1 MATKEDVA
9 PANLDKMSAN
19 LARVEELSK
28 RLIEALSARK
38 PANATLNG
46 PSQELFLKA
55 SQSYMSEVM

>member
-38 PANATLNG
+38 PANVTLNG
-46 PSQELFLKA
+46 PSQ
-55 SQSYMSEVM
+55 